1 MPPSEGC
8 KKRHGSTGGTAGGP
22 DLRKIHTPPL
32 YLHYLVYWLRDMKGR
47 TFEEQEEASMFECV
61 SEEARG

>member
-1 MPPSEGC
+1 MHSL
-8 KKRHGSTGGTAGGP
+8 AGDP
-22 DLRKIHTPPL
+22 DLGMIHTTPL
-32 YLHYLVYWLRDMKGR
+32 CLSYLVYRLGRYR